1 MNIGDGDLIWVISRH
16 VLVGKEENQDKTC
29 QINRSATGDFKSG
42 PPKYE
47 AGM

>member
-1 MNIGDGDLIWVISRH
+1 MLA
-16 VLVGKEENQDKTC
+16 GKEENQDKTC
-29 QINRSATGDFKSG
+29 QINRSATRDFNSG